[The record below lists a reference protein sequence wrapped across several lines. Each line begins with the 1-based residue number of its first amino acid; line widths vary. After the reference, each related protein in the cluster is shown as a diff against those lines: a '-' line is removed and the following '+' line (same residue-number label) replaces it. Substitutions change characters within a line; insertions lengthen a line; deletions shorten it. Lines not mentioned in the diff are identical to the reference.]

1 MTQLIDF
8 GLTPSET
15 RVAMIIGRGKNAK
28 QAAEIIGVKH
38 QTVRNQLKTVF
49 EKTDTHRQSA
59 LAVLITKLEMQ
70 AP

>member
-15 RVAMIIGRGKNAK
+15 RVAMLIGRGNSAK

>member
-1 MTQLIDF
+1 ML
-8 GLTPSET
+8 
-15 RVAMIIGRGKNAK
+15 IGRGNSAK

-59 LAVLITKLEMQ
+59 LAVLITKMEMQ
-70 AP
+70 SP